1 MKNIYEFLNSR
12 GYIYQQTNPEKLKEI
27 LSGKE
32 KITFYLGVDPTA
44 SSLHIGH
51 FFGLM
56 LFRYL
61 QQAGHQGILLFGGA
75 TAMIGDP
82 TGKQEMRKIMSKE
95 EIENNIKAIVNLS
108 KRFIETEG
116 ENAAII
122 VNNADWT
129 NHQNYIDFMR
139 TVGIHFNVNKML
151 SADTYKKR
159 LEEGGLTFL
168 EMGYMLLQ
176 ANDFAHLY
184 KEYNCTLQIGGSDQW
199 SNILAGYDLI
209 RKTEGKEIYGITFPL
224 LSNSEGEKM
233 GKTAKGA
240 LWVDSNRTS
249 VYDFYQY
256 WVNIHD
262 KDVSAMLRLLTQ
274 VPLDEIE
281 ALCKEDI
288 VAAKKKMAFLVTEL
302 IHGRE
307 EAKKA
312 VKISDELFINKG
324 TSEDMPTRSI
334 SIDHEISLIDVLVQ
348 TGLVPSKSEARRLII
363 QGGITIN
370 REKVE
375 DVNKMITKEEVETGL
390 VIGKGK
396 KQFTKIVME

>member
-108 KRFIETEG
+108 KKFIETEG

-151 SADTYKKR
+151 AADTYKKR

-262 KDVSAMLRLLTQ
+262 KDVSTMLRLLTQ

-302 IHGRE
+302 IHGTE

-312 VKISDELFINKG
+312 VKISEELFIHKG

>member
-1 MKNIYEFLNSR
+1 MKDIYEFLNSR

-56 LFRYL
+56 LFKHL
-61 QQAGHQGILLFGGA
+61 QEAGHQGILLFGGA

-95 EIENNIKAIVNLS
+95 DIENNIKAIVNLS
-108 KRFIETEG
+108 KKFIVTEG

-129 NHQNYIDFMR
+129 NNQNYIDFMR

-184 KEYNCTLQIGGSDQW
+184 KNYNCTLQIGGSDQW
-199 SNILAGYDLI
+199 SNILAGYDFV

-224 LSNSEGEKM
+224 LANSEGEKM

-262 KDVSAMLRLLTQ
+262 KDVSTMLRLLTQ
-274 VPLDEIE
+274 VPLNEIDKM
-281 ALCKEDI
+281 CNEDI
-288 VAAKKKMAFLVTEL
+288 VAAKKMMAFLVTKL
-302 IHGRE
+302 IHGEE
-307 EAKKA
+307 EAAKA
-312 VKISDELFINKG
+312 VKISEELFLNKG
-324 TSEDMPTRSI
+324 SSDDMPTKTI
-334 SIDHEISLIDVLVQ
+334 AMTDTISLIDLLVLSEIM
-348 TGLVPSKSEARRLII
+348 PSKSEARRLII

-375 DVNKMITKEEVETGL
+375 DVNKSITKQEIEAGL

>member
-32 KITFYLGVDPTA
+32 KISFYLGVDPTA

-151 SADTYKKR
+151 AADTYKKR

-262 KDVSAMLRLLTQ
+262 KDVSTMLRLLTQ

-312 VKISDELFINKG
+312 VKISEELFINKG